1 MNRSTVSIALL
12 FLLAGFALAWFLA
25 GSKGLSTDGQP
36 GQASGGNSAAALNNP
51 FSPLTDNARLGRL
64 EDDVEQIKQ
73 QLTQI
78 EQMLS
83 ELQSQAAV
91 EADTTN
97 AMSAQQQAP
106 TAGENM
112 SSLLNQRLFNLDNL
126 IRGGIDPAIAEDL
139 VRRKNRVEL
148 KRLQLQDKAR
158 RENYLNTQRYY
169 DELEA
174 INSQDISLRDELG
187 EDEYDRYLFNSR
199 LTNRVRVNSVML
211 GSAAE
216 EAGIRK
222 NDIIL
227 SYDNRRVFN
236 WQELKQATAEGQLGE
251 YVSITILR
259 DGSVFSF
266 NVPRGPL
273 GVQLGVARLEP

>member
-25 GSKGLSTDGQP
+25 GGKGLSTDGQP

-97 AMSAQQQAP
+97 AMSAQQQAA